1 VAHIEKRL
9 RGSKVTYRARYRD
22 PAGRERSKTFA
33 RRVGAERFVVEVEHA
48 KSRGAWV
55 DPTLGRITFAAWLDQ
70 WWATTTNLRASTQAR
85 DEASLRV
92 HAIPRFGRIPL
103 TAIRQIE
110 VRAWVA
116 DLAGQG
122 LKPATVVKAY
132 QLFGKV
138 MAAAVDAGIIAQSP
152 CRIPLPKVEQ
162 DEKRFLTPA
171 EIAQLASIIAPRFR
185 VLVLVSA
192 YGGLRIGELAGLRR
206 SRVDTTR
213 ATVTVLEIAT
223 DVSGRLVA
231 GPPKTR
237 AARRTVSLPT
247 PVADELEHHLATYA
261 EPDPDALVFTAT
273 KGSALRATNF
283 RRRIWRPAV
292 RTAEFDGLRIH
303 DLRHTAV
310 ALWIAAG
317 ASPKEVARRAGHTSV
332 KTVLDVYGHLY
343 DEADVALRDRLEA
356 MFVPVVAALPMDLC
370 GPPALGG
377 FGETAS
383 ETR

>member
-22 PAGRERSKTFA
+22 PAGRERSKTFT
-33 RRVGAERFVVEVEHA
+33 RRVDAERFVVEVEHA

-70 WWATTTNLRASTQAR
+70 WWATTTNLRESTQAR
-85 DEASLRV
+85 DQASLRV

-103 TAIRQIE
+103 AAIRQIE

-116 DLAGQG
+116 DLAGQS

-152 CRIPLPKVEQ
+152 CRRIPLPKVEQ

-206 SRVDTTR
+206 SRVDITR

-223 DVSGRLVA
+223 DVSGRLVV

-237 AARRTVSLPT
+237 AARPSASRPLWPT
-247 PVADELEHHLATYA
+247 NSSITWPPTRSPTLT
-261 EPDPDALVFTAT
+261 PSSSP
-273 KGSALRATNF
+273 
-283 RRRIWRPAV
+283 RRRGAPFAPP
-292 RTAEFDGLRIH
+292 TS
-303 DLRHTAV
+303 
-310 ALWIAAG
+310 AG
-317 ASPKEVARRAGHTSV
+317 ASGGRPSVPPSSTACASTIFGTRRSPYGSRPAHRPRRSPAGP
-332 KTVLDVYGHLY
+332 GI
-343 DEADVALRDRLEA
+343 RR
-356 MFVPVVAALPMDLC
+356 
-370 GPPALGG
+370 
-377 FGETAS
+377 
-383 ETR
+383 